1 MPYDNHGKYITY
13 CYILIYF
20 KESSNQLEEHHE
32 TKDIEDKNGNNT
44 TNAVEPHMSTDSP
57 AITSPLSAA
66 DALSIKVDAEF
77 KKFKE
82 EDVANAPIYS
92 VKVIPRKL
100 RKAKTFGT
108 FLYSY

>member
-1 MPYDNHGKYITY
+1 MPYDNGG
-13 CYILIYF
+13 LD
-20 KESSNQLEEHHE
+20 ESEQPTVEHTHEKNENEE
-32 TKDIEDKNGNNT
+32 KNGITINNSSIESQT
-44 TNAVEPHMSTDSP
+44 ILADSP
-57 AITSPLSAA
+57 AIPISAV

-82 EDVANAPIYS
+82 EDGTNEPIYS

-108 FLYSY
+108 NYFNII